1 MAAGLDIFLTF
12 FDLLFGIVI
21 IFVTLI
27 IFIPFNKYKKL
38 KVKEDQLF
46 LQKTLITNIFFC
58 LFIIFNIIGFFSKDI
73 KNYIYIASNYLF
85 NIFVIVIL
93 LYNLMMS
100 LEIYNTFKNPVHY
113 FNRLFKQNKYN
124 YIQEFII
131 IICSIIILI
140 VDLSISYMNEDLL
153 NDNSDDISICYVFL
167 INYWKPIAI
176 VVLVII
182 SVVYYCKMKSLI
194 SNFISITRKNYL
206 MR

>member
-58 LFIIFNIIGFFSKDI
+58 LFILFNIIGFFSKDI
-73 KNYIYIASNYLF
+73 KKYIYIASNYLF

-113 FNRLFKQNKYN
+113 LNRLFKQNKYN
-124 YIQEFII
+124 YVQEFII

-167 INYWKPIAI
+167 INYWKP
-176 VVLVII
+176 
-182 SVVYYCKMKSLI
+182 YYKHDIEL
-194 SNFISITRKNYL
+194 NLEEWAENEL
-206 MR
+206 WNW

>member
-58 LFIIFNIIGFFSKDI
+58 LFILFNIIGFSKDI
-73 KNYIYIASNYLF
+73 KKYIYIASNYLF

-124 YIQEFII
+124 YVQEFII

-194 SNFISITRKNYL
+194 SKFYFNQEKIT
-206 MR
+206 

>member
-46 LQKTLITNIFFC
+46 LQKTLITNIFFW
-58 LFIIFNIIGFFSKDI
+58 LFILFNIIGFFSKDI
-73 KNYIYIASNYLF
+73 KKYIYIASNYLF

-113 FNRLFKQNKYN
+113 FGN
-124 YIQEFII
+124 I
-131 IICSIIILI
+131 
-140 VDLSISYMNEDLL
+140 
-153 NDNSDDISICYVFL
+153 
-167 INYWKPIAI
+167 
-176 VVLVII
+176 
-182 SVVYYCKMKSLI
+182 
-194 SNFISITRKNYL
+194 
-206 MR
+206 

>member
-58 LFIIFNIIGFFSKDI
+58 LFILFNIIGFFSKDI
-73 KNYIYIASNYLF
+73 KKYIYIASNYLF

-124 YIQEFII
+124 Y
-131 IICSIIILI
+131 
-140 VDLSISYMNEDLL
+140 
-153 NDNSDDISICYVFL
+153 
-167 INYWKPIAI
+167 
-176 VVLVII
+176 VL
-182 SVVYYCKMKSLI
+182 
-194 SNFISITRKNYL
+194 
-206 MR
+206 

>member
-58 LFIIFNIIGFFSKDI
+58 LFILFNIIGFFSKDI
-73 KNYIYIASNYLF
+73 KKYIYIASNYLF

-100 LEIYNTFKNPVHY
+100 LEI
-113 FNRLFKQNKYN
+113 
-124 YIQEFII
+124 
-131 IICSIIILI
+131 IILI
-140 VDLSISYMNEDLL
+140 DYSNKINIIMFKNLL
-153 NDNSDDISICYVFL
+153 LLF
-167 INYWKPIAI
+167 
-176 VVLVII
+176 VL
-182 SVVYYCKMKSLI
+182 
-194 SNFISITRKNYL
+194 
-206 MR
+206 